1 MEVGT
6 AGDPHGAW
14 GDTPAGTYIVP
25 NRLPPER
32 CPRGVVP
39 VSPQPVMI
47 LQQLPGTAA
56 ALGPPAGPLQVRGAD
71 LIDLMM
77 IQNSQMHQVVMNR
90 LAVSAL
96 TSFGFGPSPA
106 AAQAMAMPLQTT
118 EEEEAVV
125 FHHHYIPYPSP
136 APVLPWP
143 VPVQDR
149 GLVAVRHLGTGSLAE
164 DGEVSAVPPPPPPSA
179 TGTVGANVPPAS
191 EYYDMMAERL

>member
-6 AGDPHGAW
+6 VGDPRGAW
-14 GDTPAGTYIVP
+14 GDTPAETYIVP

-39 VSPQPVMI
+39 VSPQPMMI
-47 LQQLPGTAA
+47 LQQLPWTTS
-56 ALGPPAGPLQVRGAD
+56 ALVPPAGPLHVRED

-77 IQNSQMHQVVMNR
+77 IQNSQMHQVVMNS

-96 TSFGFGPSPA
+96 TSFGFGPSAA
-106 AAQAMAMPLQTT
+106 AAQVMAMPLQTT

-136 APVLPWP
+136 APVLAWP

-149 GLVAVRHLGTGSLAE
+149 GPVAVRYLGTGSLAE

-191 EYYDMMAERL
+191 EYYDVMAERL